1 MTACPYHEYYLNQ
14 VFSGVGA
21 IYRGSVYQRGHGFG
35 SFLKGLFRSVM
46 LLLRSGLRTVGK
58 EALKTGSYFL
68 TVVANDKPVRESVQ
82 DALEGRRPK
91 FKTQGRK

>member
-1 MTACPYHEYYLNQ
+1 
-14 VFSGVGA
+14 
-21 IYRGSVYQRGHGFG
+21 
-35 SFLKGLFRSVM
+35 M